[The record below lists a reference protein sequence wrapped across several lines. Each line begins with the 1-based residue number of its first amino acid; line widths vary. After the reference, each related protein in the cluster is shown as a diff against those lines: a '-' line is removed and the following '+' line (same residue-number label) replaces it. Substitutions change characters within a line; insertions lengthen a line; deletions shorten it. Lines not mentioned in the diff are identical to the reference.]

1 MSVATGTIV
10 WRHLASPL
18 AGLDEPEDVC
28 VVRAV
33 RVPDF
38 AAVLV
43 KPAAHGAPAQN
54 VRRLAIDAL
63 DGDHGG
69 AFARIRVA
77 LAGTAGAS
85 VAVVEVRPALRRF
98 TLSAIGAI
106 TAVVVGSET
115 TRFAGAPGIVGVG
128 RPISPAR
135 LDVPWGPG
143 SWAVVATDGLL
154 ERWEL
159 GRLAAVPVDTL
170 DPIVRSLRARGR
182 FPDDGS
188 ALILRS
194 V

>member
-1 MSVATGTIV
+1 MAVATGTIE

-18 AGLDEPEDVC
+18 AGLAEPDNVC
-28 VVRAV
+28 VVRAI
-33 RVPDF
+33 RGPDF
-38 AAVLV
+38 AAVLI
-43 KPAAHGAPAQN
+43 KPAVHGDPGRIA
-54 VRRLAIDAL
+54 RRLAIDAL
-63 DGDHGG
+63 DGPLDGVFG
-69 AFARIRVA
+69 RVRAA

-85 VAVVEVRPALRRF
+85 VAVVEVKPVLRRF
-98 TLSAIGAI
+98 TLTAIGAI

-115 TRFAGAPGIVGVG
+115 ARFAGAPGIVGVG

-135 LDVPWGPG
+135 LDVGWDAG
-143 SWAVVATDGLL
+143 SWAVLATDGLL

-159 GRLAAVPVDTL
+159 DRLAGGPVEAL
-170 DPIVRSLRARGR
+170 DPIVQSLRTRGR